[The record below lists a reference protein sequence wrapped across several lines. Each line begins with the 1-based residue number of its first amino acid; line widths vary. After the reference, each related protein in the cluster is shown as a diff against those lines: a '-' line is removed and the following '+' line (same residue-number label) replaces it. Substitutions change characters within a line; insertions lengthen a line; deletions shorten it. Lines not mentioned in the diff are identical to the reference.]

1 MHACE
6 CAAGMDDRLQRVFW
20 GLFVFAAAVPGDAS
34 RGVLFVGGQISVLLI
49 MLSYC
54 FHPAFILPP
63 PSHHT
68 HFHPRTHCPRWPS
81 AVLLPPATPFTNFPC
96 LSVSAP
102 SHHSQIA
109 SPTPSAS
116 PPLRSNNVPQT
127 CAVRLIGSE
136 RSSPTT
142 R

>member
-54 FHPAFILPP
+54 FHPAFIPP
-63 PSHHT
+63 PPPLTTLISTHAHT
-68 HFHPRTHCPRWPS
+68 VLAGRAQSCCPPP
-81 AVLLPPATPFTNFPC
+81 LL
-96 LSVSAP
+96 
-102 SHHSQIA
+102 
-109 SPTPSAS
+109 SPTFPAFLS
-116 PPLRSNNVPQT
+116 LRH
-127 CAVRLIGSE
+127 L
-136 RSSPTT
+136 TT
-142 R
+142 RRLHPPHPAPVHPSDPITSRRHVL

>member
-63 PSHHT
+63 PLSPHSFPPTHT
-68 HFHPRTHCPRWPS
+68 
-81 AVLLPPATPFTNFPC
+81 
-96 LSVSAP
+96 LSSLA
-102 SHHSQIA
+102 
-109 SPTPSAS
+109 
-116 PPLRSNNVPQT
+116 
-127 CAVRLIGSE
+127 E
-136 RSSPTT
+136 RSPAAPRHSFHQFPAFLSLRHLTT
-142 R
+142 RRLHPPHPAPVHRSDPITSRRHVL

>member
-34 RGVLFVGGQISVLLI
+34 RGVLFVGGQIFVLLI
-49 MLSYC
+49 PLSYC
-54 FHPAFILPP
+54 FHPAFIPP
-63 PSHHT
+63 PPLTTLISTHAHT
-68 HFHPRTHCPRWPS
+68 VLAGRAQSCCPPP
-81 AVLLPPATPFTNFPC
+81 LLSPVPC

-102 SHHSQIA
+102 SHYPQAA